1 MKRDLIRALHENMN
15 EYADKTVTL
24 GGWVRSVRTSKD
36 CGFID
41 LNDGSAHK
49 GVQVVFERQFVSNFT
64 EVGKLNVGAANC
76 KTTYVTLLGVPE
88 CEKQVLEHTRLAK
101 KALEKGSWL
110 GDTEFLCWLADQLAS
125 RSN

>member
-1 MKRDLIRALHENMN
+1 MKRDLIRSLHENMN
-15 EYADKTVTL
+15 DYADKTVTL

-64 EVGKLNVGAANC
+64 EVGKLNVGAAIVV
-76 KTTYVTLLGVPE
+76 KGKLVLTPE
-88 CEKQVLEHTRLAK
+88 NKQPFEIKATEIVVEGTSTPDYPLQKKLANRDK
-101 KALEKGSWL
+101 HP
-110 GDTEFLCWLADQLAS
+110 
-125 RSN
+125 SNYLQ